1 MQTKLDE
8 AKAELL
14 ENAARV
20 AENSPGWKTGGLGGG
35 PREDETPAGSRGA
48 GSSAAEDVDS
58 PGRAT
63 LLAYLQRYYLHT
75 APEDLAG
82 RDPVDVAGAA
92 LSHFRLAGTRPQG
105 TANVRVYTP
114 TVEENGWTC
123 SHSVVEVVTDDMPF
137 LVDSVTNELTRQG
150 RGIHAVIHPQVAVR
164 RDVTGRLVAV
174 LPEGAAGPE
183 ERPHDALTESWIHV
197 EVDRESDRSD
207 LKQITTDLLRVLSD
221 VRETVEDWEKMRDSA
236 LRIAEELPGEPTADD
251 LRDQEVEE
259 ARELLRWLAADH
271 FTFLGYREY
280 RLSDGDSLAAVP
292 GTGLGVLRSDPRHS
306 EDENHPVSPSFSRLP
321 ADARAKAREHKLL
334 VITKANS
341 RATVHRPGYLDYVGV
356 KKFDDKGNVVGER
369 RFLGLF
375 SSAAYT
381 ESVRRVPVVRRK
393 VAEVLEGAGFSPNSH
408 DGRDLLQILETYPR
422 DELFQTPVD
431 ELRSIVTSVLYL
443 QERRRLRLYLRQDEY
458 GRYYS
463 ALVYLPRDRY
473 TTGVRL
479 RLVDILKEELG
490 GTSVDFTAWNTESIL
505 SRLHFVVRVPRG
517 TELAKLTDA
526 DTDRIEGR
534 LVEAARSWA
543 DAFAEALNDECGE
556 ERAAEL
562 LRRYGTAIPEGYKA
576 DHSPRAAVADLVHLE
591 ALDKTEKDFSL
602 SLYEP
607 VGAGPGERRFKI
619 YRSGE
624 QVSLSAVLPVL
635 QRLGVEVVD
644 EHPYELRCSDR
655 THVWI
660 YDFGL
665 RLPQGG
671 SGSGDYLTEDDRDR
685 FQEAFAAVWTG
696 AAENDGFNALVL
708 RAGLDWRQAMV
719 LRAYAKYLRQSGS
732 TFSQDYMED
741 TLRTN
746 VHTTRLLVSLFE
758 ARMSPSRQRAGTEL
772 IDGLMEEL
780 DGALDQV
787 ASLDE
792 DRILRSFLT
801 LIKATL
807 RTNYFQSAGEG
818 SIGRGQ
824 SAGEGSIGRGQ
835 SAGEG
840 SARVHGTDKA
850 SARVHGTGEASAR
863 VHGTGEASARSHSTD
878 KASARV
884 HGTGE
889 ASARS
894 HGTDKASA
902 RSHSTGE
909 ASARRG
915 QKAPGGEPHR
925 YVSMKFDPQAIPD
938 LPAPRPA
945 YEIWVYSP
953 RVEGVHL
960 RFGKVARGGLRWSDR
975 REDFRTEI
983 LGLVKAQ
990 MVKNTVIVP
999 VGAKGGFVA
1008 KQLPDPAADRDAW
1021 LAEGIA
1027 SYKVFISALLD
1038 ITDNMVAGEVVP
1050 PADVVRHDG
1059 DDTYLVVAAD
1069 KGTASFSDI
1078 ANDVAVAYDFWL
1090 GDAFASGGSAGY
1102 DHKGMGITARGAW
1115 ESVKRHFRELGHDT
1129 QSEDFTVVGVGD
1141 MSGDVFGNG
1150 MLLSE
1155 HIRLVAA
1162 FDHRHIFLDP
1172 HPDAATSYA
1181 ERRRLY
1187 DVPRSS
1193 WADYDK
1199 GLLSP
1204 GGGIHPRTAKSIP
1217 VNAHV
1222 REALGIE
1229 PGVTKLTP
1237 ADLMKAIL
1245 AAPVDLLWNGGIGTY
1260 VKASTESN
1268 ADVGDKAN
1276 DAIRVNGEDLR
1287 AKVVG
1292 EGGNLG
1298 LTQLGRIEFARRGA
1312 DGEGGKVNTDA
1323 IDNSAGVDTS
1333 DHEVNIKIL
1342 LNGLVTEGD
1351 MTVKQRN
1358 KLLAAM
1364 TDEIGELVLRNNY
1377 AQNTA
1382 LGNAQAQAPSLL
1394 HAHQRF
1400 MRRLVRDGH
1409 LNRALEFLP
1418 PERQIRELLNSGRG
1432 LSQPELAVLLA
1443 YTKITV
1449 ADELIHT
1456 GLPDDPY
1463 LRKLLLAYFP
1473 QQLREQFPERIGSH
1487 ALRREI
1493 ITTVLV
1499 NDTVNTG
1506 GSTFL
1511 HRLREETG
1519 ASVEEIVR
1527 AQTASREIFGLSAVW
1542 DAVEALD
1549 NRAPAAV
1556 QTRIRLHSRRL
1567 VERGTRWLLGNRPQP
1582 LEIAGTI
1589 EFFAAGVERVWA
1601 QLPTMLRGAELEW
1614 YQRILAEL
1622 TDAGVPE
1629 ELALRVA
1636 GFSSAFPTLDI
1647 VAIADRTKQDP
1658 LSVAEVYY
1666 DLGDRLRISR
1676 LMDRIVE
1683 LPRADRWQSMARA
1696 SIREDLYA
1704 AHAGLTS
1711 DVLTVGNGNATPE
1724 ERFAAWERKNAAILS
1739 RSRATLDEIQSS
1751 DAFDLANL
1759 SVAMRTMRGLLRTHS

>member
-14 ENAARV
+14 ARAARV
-20 AENSPGWKTGGLGGG
+20 AENSPVGGRLPNGAPTGPSGA
-35 PREDETPAGSRGA
+35 TPDQDTA
-48 GSSAAEDVDS
+48 
-58 PGRAT
+58 
-63 LLAYLQRYYLHT
+63 LAFLQRYYLHT
-75 APEDLAG
+75 APEDLAD
-82 RDPVDVAGAA
+82 RDPVDVFGAA
-92 LSHFRLAGTRPQG
+92 FSHYRLAENRPQG
-105 TANVRVYTP
+105 TANVRVHTP

-137 LVDSVTNELTRQG
+137 LVDSVTNELSRQG
-150 RGIHAVIHPQVAVR
+150 RGIHVVIHPQVVVR
-164 RDVTGRLVAV
+164 RDLTGKLLEV
-174 LPEGAAGPE
+174 LADGAGA
-183 ERPHDALTESWIHV
+183 ERPHDALVESWIHV
-197 EVDRESDRSD
+197 EMDRETDRAD
-207 LKQITTDLLRVLSD
+207 LKQITADLLRILSD

-236 LRIAEELPGEPTADD
+236 LRIADELPAEPTAGDVPG
-251 LRDQEVEE
+251 QEVEE
-259 ARELLRWLAADH
+259 ARELLRWLADNH
-271 FTFLGYREY
+271 FTFLGFREY
-280 RLSDGDSLAAVP
+280 TLTDDDSLAAVP
-292 GTGLGVLRSDPRHS
+292 GTGLGVLRADPQHG
-306 EDENHPVSPSFSRLP
+306 DDHHPVSPSFNRLP

-334 VITKANS
+334 VLTKANS
-341 RATVHRPGYLDYVGV
+341 RATVHRPSYLDYVGV
-356 KKFDDKGNVVGER
+356 KKFDAEGNVVGER

-381 ESVRRVPVVRRK
+381 ESVRRVPVIRRK
-393 VAEVLEGAGFSPNSH
+393 VAEVLKGAGFSANSH

-422 DELFQTPVD
+422 DELFQTPAD

-443 QERRRLRLYLRQDEY
+443 QERRRLRLYLRKDEY

-479 RLVDILKEELG
+479 RIIDILKEELNG
-490 GTSVDFTAWNTESIL
+490 ASVDFTAWNTESIL
-505 SRLHFVVRVPRG
+505 SRIHFVVRVPKG
-517 TELAKLTDA
+517 AEVPDLSDA
-526 DTDRIEGR
+526 DVERIEGR

-543 DAFAEALNDECGE
+543 DGFAEALTAECGE

-562 LRRYGTAIPEGYKA
+562 LRQYGSAFPEGYKA
-576 DHSPRAAVADLVHLE
+576 DHTPRAAVADLQHLE
-591 ALDKTEKDFSL
+591 HLTQGDKDFEL

-607 VGAGPGERRFKI
+607 VGASPGERRFKI

-635 QRLGVEVVD
+635 QRLGVEVTD
-644 EHPYELRCSDR
+644 ERPYELRCTDR
-655 THVWI
+655 THAWI

-665 RLPQGG
+665 RMPKSPNGN
-671 SGSGDYLTEDDRDR
+671 GDYLGDDGRER
-685 FQEAFAAVWTG
+685 FQEAFGAAWTG
-696 AAENDGFNALVL
+696 AAEVDGFNSLVL
-708 RAGLDWRQAMV
+708 RAGLNWRQAMV
-719 LRAYAKYLRQSGS
+719 LRAYAKYLRQAGA

-741 TLRTN
+741 TLRNN

-758 ARMSPSRQRAGTEL
+758 ARMSPGHQRAGTEL
-772 IDGLMEEL
+772 TDGLLEEL

-801 LIKATL
+801 VIKATL
-807 RTNYFQSAGEG
+807 RTNFFQQTEDG
-818 SIGRGQ
+818 
-824 SAGEGSIGRGQ
+824 
-835 SAGEG
+835 
-840 SARVHGTDKA
+840 K
-850 SARVHGTGEASAR
+850 
-863 VHGTGEASARSHSTD
+863 
-878 KASARV
+878 
-884 HGTGE
+884 
-889 ASARS
+889 
-894 HGTDKASA
+894 
-902 RSHSTGE
+902 
-909 ASARRG
+909 
-915 QKAPGGEPHR
+915 PHN

-975 REDFRTEI
+975 KEDFRTEI

-1008 KQLPDPAADRDAW
+1008 KQLPDPSVDRDAW
-1021 LAEGIA
+1021 LAEGVA
-1027 SYKVFISALLD
+1027 CYKTFISALLD
-1038 ITDNMVAGEVVP
+1038 ITDNLVAGEVVH
-1050 PADVVRHDG
+1050 PADVVRHDE

-1069 KGTASFSDI
+1069 KGTATFSDI
-1078 ANDVAVAYDFWL
+1078 ANQVAESYDFWL

-1115 ESVKRHFRELGHDT
+1115 ESVKRHFRELGTDS

-1162 FDHRHIFLDP
+1162 FDHRHIFIDP
-1172 HPDAATSYA
+1172 RPDAATSYA
-1181 ERRRLY
+1181 ERRRLFEL
-1187 DVPRSS
+1187 PRSS
-1193 WADYDK
+1193 WADYSK
-1199 GLLSP
+1199 ELLSA
-1204 GGGIHPRTAKSIP
+1204 GGGIFPRSAKSIQL
-1217 VNAHV
+1217 NAHI

-1229 PGVTKLTP
+1229 TGVAKMTP
-1237 ADLMKAIL
+1237 ADLMKTIL
-1245 AAPVDLLWNGGIGTY
+1245 QAPVDLLWNGGIGTY
-1260 VKASTESN
+1260 VKSSAESN

-1276 DAIRVNGEDLR
+1276 DAIRVNGADLR
-1287 AKVVG
+1287 VKVVG

-1298 LTQLGRIEFARRGA
+1298 LTQLGRIEFARA
-1312 DGEGGKVNTDA
+1312 GGRINTDA

-1342 LNGLVTEGD
+1342 LNAVVANGD

-1358 KLLAAM
+1358 KLLAEM
-1364 TDEIGELVLRNNY
+1364 TDEVGHLVLRNNY

-1382 LGNAQAQAPSLL
+1382 LSNAIFQSPSLL

-1400 MRRLVRDGH
+1400 MRRLGKQGH
-1409 LNRALEFLP
+1409 LDRGLEFLP
-1418 PERQIRELLNSGRG
+1418 NDRQIRELLNSGRG

-1443 YTKITV
+1443 YTKITA
-1449 ADELIHT
+1449 ADELIQT
-1456 GLPDDPY
+1456 TLPDDAY
-1463 LRKLLLAYFP
+1463 LRRLLHAYFP
-1473 QQLREQFPERIGSH
+1473 KALRERFPDQVDGH

-1519 ASVEEIVR
+1519 ASLEEIVR
-1527 AQTASREIFGLSAVW
+1527 AQLAAREIFGLSEVW

-1549 NRAPAAV
+1549 NVVAADV

-1567 VERGTRWLLGNRPQP
+1567 VERGSRWLLNNRPQP
-1582 LEIAGTI
+1582 LQLAETI
-1589 EFFAAGVERVWA
+1589 GFFSAGVTGVWDE
-1601 QLPTMLRGAELEW
+1601 LPNLLRGSDLEW
-1614 YQRILAEL
+1614 YQGIRDEL
-1622 TDAGVPE
+1622 TGAGVPD
-1629 ELALRVA
+1629 ELAQRVA
-1636 GFSSAFPTLDI
+1636 GFSSAFPALDI
-1647 VAIADRTKQDP
+1647 VAVADRMGREPMD
-1658 LSVAEVYY
+1658 VAEVYY
-1666 DLGDRLRISR
+1666 DLGDRLRITQ
-1676 LMDRIVE
+1676 LMDRIIE

-1704 AHAGLTS
+1704 AHAALTA
-1711 DVLTVGNGNATPE
+1711 DILAVGNGGSTPE
-1724 ERFAAWERKNAAILS
+1724 QRFKAWEEKNAPILS
-1739 RSRATLDEIQSS
+1739 RARTTLEEIHSS

-1759 SVAMRTMRGLLRTHS
+1759 SVAMRTMRTLLRTHS

>member
-8 AKAELL
+8 AKTELL
-14 ENAARV
+14 ARAARV
-20 AENSPGWKTGGLGGG
+20 AENSPVGGRLPSGAPTGTTS
-35 PREDETPAGSRGA
+35 EATPDQDMA
-48 GSSAAEDVDS
+48 
-58 PGRAT
+58 
-63 LLAYLQRYYLHT
+63 LAFLQRYYLHT
-75 APEDLAG
+75 APEDLAD
-82 RDPVDVAGAA
+82 RDPVDVFGAA
-92 LSHFRLAGTRPQG
+92 FSHYRLAENRPQG
-105 TANVRVYTP
+105 TANVRVHTP

-137 LVDSVTNELTRQG
+137 LVDSVTNELSRQG
-150 RGIHAVIHPQVAVR
+150 RGIHVVIHPQVIVR
-164 RDVTGRLVAV
+164 RDLTGKLLEV
-174 LPEGAAGPE
+174 LPGEAGA
-183 ERPHDALTESWIHV
+183 ERPHDALVESWIHV
-197 EVDRESDRSD
+197 EMDRETDRAD
-207 LKQITTDLLRVLSD
+207 LKQITADLLRILSD
-221 VRETVEDWEKMRDSA
+221 VRETVEDWEKMRDAA
-236 LRIAEELPGEPTADD
+236 LRIADELPSEPTADD

-259 ARELLRWLAADH
+259 ARELLRWLADNH
-271 FTFLGYREY
+271 FTFLGFREY
-280 RLSDGDSLAAVP
+280 NLTDEDSLAAVP
-292 GTGLGVLRSDPRHS
+292 GTGLGILRADPQHG
-306 EDENHPVSPSFSRLP
+306 DDHHPVSPSFNRLP

-334 VITKANS
+334 VLTKANS
-341 RATVHRPGYLDYVGV
+341 RATVHRPSYLDYVGV
-356 KKFDDKGNVVGER
+356 KKFDAAGNVVGER

-381 ESVRRVPVVRRK
+381 ESVRRVPVIRRK
-393 VAEVLEGAGFSPNSH
+393 VQEVLKGAGFSANSH

-422 DELFQTPVD
+422 DELFQTPAD

-443 QERRRLRLYLRQDEY
+443 QERRRLRLYLRKDEY

-479 RLVDILKEELG
+479 RIIDILKEELNG
-490 GTSVDFTAWNTESIL
+490 ASVDFTAWNTESIL
-505 SRLHFVVRVPRG
+505 SRIHFVVRVPKG
-517 TELAKLTDA
+517 AEVPDLSDA
-526 DTDRIEGR
+526 DIERIEGR
-534 LVEAARSWA
+534 LVDAARSWA
-543 DAFAEALNDECGE
+543 DGFAEALTAECGE

-562 LRRYGTAIPEGYKA
+562 LRRYGAAFPEGYKA
-576 DHSPRAAVADLVHLE
+576 DHTPRAAVADLQHLE
-591 ALDKTEKDFSL
+591 QLAQGPRDFAL

-607 VGAGPGERRFKI
+607 VGAAPGERRFKI
-619 YRSGE
+619 YRAGE

-635 QRLGVEVVD
+635 QRLGVEVTD
-644 EHPYELRCSDR
+644 ERPYELRCSDR
-655 THVWI
+655 THAWI

-665 RLPQGG
+665 RMPKSPNGND
-671 SGSGDYLTEDDRDR
+671 DYLGDDGRER
-685 FQEAFAAVWTG
+685 FQEAFAAAWTG
-696 AAENDGFNALVL
+696 AAEVDGFNSLVL
-708 RAGLDWRQAMV
+708 RAGLNWRQAMV
-719 LRAYAKYLRQSGS
+719 LRAYAKYLRQAGS

-741 TLRTN
+741 TLRNN

-758 ARMSPSRQRAGTEL
+758 ARMSPDHQRAGTEL
-772 IDGLMEEL
+772 TDGLLEEL

-801 LIKATL
+801 VIKATL
-807 RTNYFQSAGEG
+807 RTNFFQKTES
-818 SIGRGQ
+818 
-824 SAGEGSIGRGQ
+824 
-835 SAGEG
+835 
-840 SARVHGTDKA
+840 
-850 SARVHGTGEASAR
+850 
-863 VHGTGEASARSHSTD
+863 
-878 KASARV
+878 
-884 HGTGE
+884 
-889 ASARS
+889 
-894 HGTDKASA
+894 
-902 RSHSTGE
+902 
-909 ASARRG
+909 
-915 QKAPGGEPHR
+915 GEPHH

-1008 KQLPDPAADRDAW
+1008 KQLPDPSEDRDAW
-1021 LAEGIA
+1021 LAEGVA
-1027 SYKVFISALLD
+1027 CYKTFISALLD
-1038 ITDNMVAGEVVP
+1038 ITDNLVTGAVVP
-1050 PADVVRHDG
+1050 PVDVVRHDE

-1069 KGTASFSDI
+1069 KGTATFSDI
-1078 ANDVAVAYDFWL
+1078 ANKVAEDYDFWL

-1115 ESVKRHFRELGHDT
+1115 ESVKRHFRELGCDT

-1162 FDHRHIFLDP
+1162 FDHRHIFIDP
-1172 HPDAATSYA
+1172 KPDAATSYA
-1181 ERRRLY
+1181 ERRRLFEL
-1187 DVPRSS
+1187 PRSS

-1199 GLLSP
+1199 GLLSS
-1204 GGGIHPRTAKSIP
+1204 GGGIFPRTAKAIQL
-1217 VNAHV
+1217 NAHI

-1229 PGVTKLTP
+1229 TGVAKMTP

-1245 AAPVDLLWNGGIGTY
+1245 QAPVDLLWNGGIGTY
-1260 VKASTESN
+1260 VKSSAESN

-1276 DAIRVNGEDLR
+1276 DAIRVNGADLR
-1287 AKVVG
+1287 VKVVG

-1298 LTQLGRIEFARRGA
+1298 LTQLGRIEFARA
-1312 DGEGGKVNTDA
+1312 GGRINTDA

-1342 LNGLVTEGD
+1342 LNAVVTDGD

-1358 KLLAAM
+1358 KLLAEM
-1364 TDEIGELVLRNNY
+1364 TDEVGQLVLRNNY

-1382 LGNAQAQAPSLL
+1382 LANAVTQSPSLL

-1400 MRRLVRDGH
+1400 MRRLGKQGH
-1409 LNRALEFLP
+1409 LDRGLEFLP
-1418 PERQIRELLNSGRG
+1418 NDRQIRELLNSGRG
-1432 LSQPELAVLLA
+1432 LTQPELAVLLA
-1443 YTKITV
+1443 YTKITA
-1449 ADELIHT
+1449 ADELIQT
-1456 GLPDDPY
+1456 TLPDDPY
-1463 LRKLLLAYFP
+1463 LRRLLHAYFP
-1473 QQLREQFPERIGSH
+1473 KALRDRFPEQVDGH

-1493 ITTVLV
+1493 VTTVLV

-1519 ASVEEIVR
+1519 ASLEEIVR
-1527 AQTASREIFGLSAVW
+1527 AQLAAREIFGLSEVW

-1549 NRAPAAV
+1549 NVVAADV
-1556 QTRIRLHSRRL
+1556 QTRVRLHSRRL
-1567 VERGTRWLLGNRPQP
+1567 VERGSRWLLNNRPQP
-1582 LEIAGTI
+1582 LQLAETIA
-1589 EFFAAGVERVWA
+1589 FFREGVAQVWGE
-1601 QLPTMLRGAELEW
+1601 LPRLLRGSDQEW
-1614 YQRILAEL
+1614 YQSICDEL
-1622 TDAGVPE
+1622 TGAGVPDA
-1629 ELALRVA
+1629 LAQRVA
-1636 GFSSAFPTLDI
+1636 GFSSAFPALDI
-1647 VAIADRTKQDP
+1647 VAVADRVGKEP
-1658 LSVAEVYY
+1658 MAVAEVYY
-1666 DLGDRLRISR
+1666 DLADRLRITQ
-1676 LMDRIVE
+1676 LMDRIIE

-1704 AHAGLTS
+1704 AHAALTA
-1711 DVLTVGNGNATPE
+1711 DVLAAGNGESTPE
-1724 ERFAAWERKNAAILS
+1724 QRFKAWEEKNAPILS
-1739 RSRATLDEIQSS
+1739 RARTTLEEIQSS

-1759 SVAMRTMRGLLRTHS
+1759 SVAMRTMRTLLRTHS

>member
-14 ENAARV
+14 ERAARV
-20 AENSPGWKTGGLGGG
+20 AENSPVGGYLPTGTTGEG
-35 PREDETPAGSRGA
+35 TPGA
-48 GSSAAEDVDS
+48 
-58 PGRAT
+58 PGTTDHDT
-63 LLAYLQRYYLHT
+63 LLAFLQRYYLHT
-75 APEDLAG
+75 APEDLKD
-82 RDPVDVAGAA
+82 RDPVDVFGAA
-92 LSHFRLAGTRPQG
+92 LSHYRLAENRPQG
-105 TANVRVYTP
+105 TANVRVHTP

-150 RGIHAVIHPQVAVR
+150 RGIHLVVHPQVVVR
-164 RDVTGRLVAV
+164 RDVAGKLIEVLAV
-174 LPEGAAGPE
+174 SPSAGL
-183 ERPHDALTESWIHV
+183 PHDAHVESWIHV
-197 EVDRESDRSD
+197 EMDRETDRAD
-207 LKQITTDLLRVLSD
+207 LKQVTADLLRVLSD

-236 LRIAEELPGEPTADD
+236 LRIADGLPAEPTPAD
-251 LRDQEVEE
+251 LPSAEVEE

-280 RLSDGDSLAAVP
+280 QLREDDSLAAVP
-292 GTGLGVLRSDPRHS
+292 GTGLGILRADPHHAG
-306 EDENHPVSPSFSRLP
+306 EEAHPVSPSFERLP

-334 VITKANS
+334 VLTKANS
-341 RATVHRPGYLDYVGV
+341 RSTVHRPSYLDYVGV
-356 KKFDDKGNVVGER
+356 KKFDAEGNVVGER

-381 ESVRRVPVVRRK
+381 ESVLRVPVVRRK
-393 VAEVLEGAGFSPNSH
+393 VEAVLTGAGFSPNSH
-408 DGRDLLQILETYPR
+408 DGRDLLQIMETYPR
-422 DELFQTPVD
+422 DELFQTRVD
-431 ELRSIVTSVLYL
+431 ELQSIVTSVLYL

-479 RLVDILKEELG
+479 RIIDILKEELA

-505 SRLHFVVRVPRG
+505 SRLHFVVRVAPG
-517 TELAKLTDA
+517 TELPELSESGK
-526 DTDRIEGR
+526 DRIEAR

-543 DAFAEALNDECGE
+543 DAFAEALTAELGE

-562 LRRYGTAIPEGYKA
+562 LRRYNNAFTEGYKA
-576 DHSPRAAVADLVHLE
+576 DHTPRAAVADLVHLE
-591 ALDKTEKDFSL
+591 RLTEEQGFSL

-607 VGAGPGERRFKI
+607 VGAAPDERRFKI
-619 YRSGE
+619 YRKGDAI
-624 QVSLSAVLPVL
+624 SLSAVLPVL
-635 QRLGVEVVD
+635 NRLGVEVID
-644 EHPYELRCSDR
+644 ERPYELRRTDR
-655 THVWI
+655 SVAWI

-665 RLPQGG
+665 RIPKALGG
-671 SGSGDYLTEDDRDR
+671 GTTDLLGDDGRER
-685 FQEAFAAVWTG
+685 FQEAFAATWTG
-696 AAENDGFNALVL
+696 QAENDGFNALVL
-708 RAGLDWRQAMV
+708 GAALNWRQAMV
-719 LRAYAKYLRQSGS
+719 LRAYAKYLRQAGS

-758 ARMSPSRQRAGTEL
+758 ARLSPGRQRAGMEIVDAL
-772 IDGLMEEL
+772 LEEL
-780 DGALDQV
+780 EAALDQV

-801 LIKATL
+801 VIKATL
-807 RTNYFQSAGEG
+807 RTNFFQ
-818 SIGRGQ
+818 
-824 SAGEGSIGRGQ
+824 
-835 SAGEG
+835 
-840 SARVHGTDKA
+840 
-850 SARVHGTGEASAR
+850 TGED
-863 VHGTGEASARSHSTD
+863 G
-878 KASARV
+878 
-884 HGTGE
+884 
-889 ASARS
+889 
-894 HGTDKASA
+894 
-902 RSHSTGE
+902 
-909 ASARRG
+909 
-915 QKAPGGEPHR
+915 APHA

-945 YEIWVYSP
+945 FEIWVYSP

-1008 KQLPDPAADRDAW
+1008 KQLPDPGVDRDAW

-1027 SYKVFISALLD
+1027 SYRTFISALLD

-1050 PADVVRHDG
+1050 PADVVRHDE

-1069 KGTASFSDI
+1069 KGTATFSDI
-1078 ANDVAVAYDFWL
+1078 ANEVAGSYGFWL

-1102 DHKGMGITARGAW
+1102 DHKAMGITARGAW
-1115 ESVKRHFRELGHDT
+1115 ESVKRHFRDMGVDT
-1129 QSEDFTVVGVGD
+1129 QVEDFTVVGIGD

-1172 HPDAATSYA
+1172 NPDAATSYA
-1181 ERRRLY
+1181 ERRRLFEL
-1187 DVPRSS
+1187 PRSS
-1193 WADYDK
+1193 WADYNTD
-1199 GLLSP
+1199 LISA
-1204 GGGIHPRTAKSIP
+1204 GGGVHPRTAKAIP

-1222 REALGIE
+1222 RQALGIDA
-1229 PGVTKLTP
+1229 GVTKLTP

-1245 AAPVDLLWNGGIGTY
+1245 SAPVDLLWNGGIGTY

-1276 DAIRVNGEDLR
+1276 DPIRVDGQDLR
-1287 AKVVG
+1287 VRVVG

-1298 LTQLGRIEFARRGA
+1298 LTQLGRIEFARH
-1312 DGEGGKVNTDA
+1312 GGRINTDA

-1342 LNGLVTEGD
+1342 LNGLVTDGD

-1358 KLLAAM
+1358 KLLAEM
-1364 TDEIGELVLRNNY
+1364 TDEVGALVLRNNY

-1382 LGNAQAQAPSLL
+1382 IANALAQSKDML
-1394 HAHQRF
+1394 HAQQRF
-1400 MRRLVRDGH
+1400 LRHLVREGH
-1409 LNRALEFLP
+1409 LDRALEFLP
-1418 PERQIRELLNSGRG
+1418 TDRQIRERLGTGHG
-1432 LSQPELAVLLA
+1432 LTGPETAVLLA

-1449 ADELIHT
+1449 SDELLQT
-1456 GLPDDPY
+1456 SLPDDPY
-1463 LRKLLLAYFP
+1463 LRGLLDAYFP
-1473 QQLREQFPERIGSH
+1473 TALREQFPEHIDSH
-1487 ALRREI
+1487 PLRREI
-1493 ITTVLV
+1493 TTTVLV

-1506 GSTFL
+1506 GTTYL

-1519 ASVEEIVR
+1519 ASLEEIVR
-1527 AQTASREIFGLSAVW
+1527 AQTAARAIFRSAPVW
-1542 DAVEALD
+1542 DAVEELD
-1549 NRAPAAV
+1549 NTVEAAV

-1567 VERGTRWLLGNRPQP
+1567 VERGTRWLLNNRPQP
-1582 LEIAGTI
+1582 LQLAETV
-1589 EFFAAGVERVWA
+1589 EFFAERVEQVWS
-1601 QLPTMLRGAELEW
+1601 QLTKLLRGADLEW
-1614 YQRILAEL
+1614 WQKIYDEL
-1622 TDAGVPE
+1622 SGAGVTDV
-1629 ELALRVA
+1629 LASRVA
-1636 GFSSAFPTLDI
+1636 GFSSVFPALDI
-1647 VAIADRTKQDP
+1647 VSVADRMGKDP
-1658 LSVAEVYY
+1658 LDVAEVYY
-1666 DLGDRLRISR
+1666 DLADRLHITQ
-1676 LMDRIVE
+1676 LMDRIIE

-1704 AHAGLTS
+1704 AHAALTA
-1711 DVLTVGNGNATPE
+1711 DVLAVGNGTSTPQQ
-1724 ERFAAWERKNAAILS
+1724 RFKAWEEKNAAILG
-1739 RSRATLDEIQSS
+1739 RARTTLEEIQSS
-1751 DAFDLANL
+1751 ETFDLANL
-1759 SVAMRTMRGLLRTHS
+1759 SVAMRTMRTLLRTHS

>member
-14 ENAARV
+14 ARAARV
-20 AENSPGWKTGGLGGG
+20 AENSPVGGPGGLGGIPQDRAATTGSAGEEG
-35 PREDETPAGSRGA
+35 PDQGVVLG
-48 GSSAAEDVDS
+48 
-58 PGRAT
+58 
-63 LLAYLQRYYLHT
+63 YLQRYYLHT
-75 APEDLAG
+75 APEDLAD
-82 RDPVDVAGAA
+82 RDPVDVFGAA
-92 LSHFRLAGTRPQG
+92 LSHYRLAENRPQG
-105 TANVRVYTP
+105 TANVRVHTP

-137 LVDSVTNELTRQG
+137 LVDSVTNELSRQA
-150 RGIHAVIHPQVAVR
+150 RGIHVVIHPQVVVR
-164 RDVTGRLVAV
+164 RDVTGRLIEV
-174 LPEGAAGPE
+174 LDTPAQGGGL
-183 ERPHDALTESWIHV
+183 PHDALVESWIHV
-197 EVDRESDRSD
+197 EIDRETDRAD
-207 LKQITTDLLRVLSD
+207 LKQITADLLRVLSD
-221 VRETVEDWEKMRDSA
+221 VREAVEDWEKMREAA
-236 LRIAEELPGEPTADD
+236 LRIADELPKEPKAGD
-251 LRDQEVEE
+251 LRDEEVDE
-259 ARELLRWLAADH
+259 ARELLRWLSDDH
-271 FTFLGYREY
+271 FTFLGFREY
-280 RLSDGDSLAAVP
+280 ELREDDSLAAVP
-292 GTGLGVLRSDPRHS
+292 GTGLGILRSDPQHAGDDS
-306 EDENHPVSPSFSRLP
+306 HPVSPSFERLP

-334 VITKANS
+334 VLTKANS
-341 RATVHRPGYLDYVGV
+341 RATVHRPSYLDYVGV
-356 KKFDDKGNVVGER
+356 KKFDADGNVVGER

-393 VAEVLEGAGFSPNSH
+393 VAEVLRGAGFSPNSH

-422 DELFQTPVD
+422 DELFQTPAD
-431 ELRSIVTSVLYL
+431 QLRSIVTSVLYL

-463 ALVYLPRDRY
+463 ALIYLPRDRY

-479 RLVDILKEELG
+479 RLIDILKEELG

-505 SRLHFVVRVPRG
+505 SRLHFVVRVPAG
-517 TELAKLTDA
+517 TELPDLTDA
-526 DTDRIEGR
+526 DSERIEAR

-543 DAFAEALNDECGE
+543 DGFSDALNAECGE

-562 LRRYGTAIPEGYKA
+562 LRRYGHAFPEGYKA

-591 ALDKTEKDFSL
+591 QLTHGRRDFAL

-607 VGAGPGERRFKI
+607 VGAAPGERRFKI
-619 YRSGE
+619 YRIGE

-635 QRLGVEVVD
+635 QRLGVEVTD
-644 EHPYELRCSDR
+644 ERPYELRCADR
-655 THVWI
+655 THAWI

-665 RLPQGG
+665 RLPKKINGN
-671 SGSGDYLTEDDRDR
+671 GDYLADDARER
-685 FQEAFAAVWTG
+685 FQEAFAATWTG
-696 AAENDGFNALVL
+696 SAENDGFNSLVL

-719 LRAYAKYLRQSGS
+719 LRAYAKYLRQAGS

-741 TLRTN
+741 TLRDN
-746 VHTTRLLVSLFE
+746 VHTTRLLISLFE
-758 ARMSPSRQRAGTEL
+758 ARMSPGRQSAGTEL
-772 IDGLMEEL
+772 IDGLLEEL

-801 LIKATL
+801 VIKATL
-807 RTNYFQSAGEG
+807 RTNYFQKNAEG
-818 SIGRGQ
+818 N
-824 SAGEGSIGRGQ
+824 
-835 SAGEG
+835 
-840 SARVHGTDKA
+840 
-850 SARVHGTGEASAR
+850 
-863 VHGTGEASARSHSTD
+863 
-878 KASARV
+878 
-884 HGTGE
+884 
-889 ASARS
+889 
-894 HGTDKASA
+894 
-902 RSHSTGE
+902 
-909 ASARRG
+909 
-915 QKAPGGEPHR
+915 PHA

-945 YEIWVYSP
+945 FEIWVYSP

-1008 KQLPDPAADRDAW
+1008 KQLPDPSVDRDAW

-1027 SYKVFISALLD
+1027 SYKTFISALLD
-1038 ITDNMVAGEVVP
+1038 ITDNLVAGEVVP
-1050 PADVVRHDG
+1050 PSDVVRHDE

-1069 KGTASFSDI
+1069 KGTATFSDI
-1078 ANDVAVAYDFWL
+1078 ANDVAISYDFWL

-1115 ESVKRHFRELGHDT
+1115 ESVKRHFRELGHDS
-1129 QSEDFTVVGVGD
+1129 QSQDFTVVGVGD

-1162 FDHRHIFLDP
+1162 FDHRHIFIDP
-1172 HPDAATSYA
+1172 SPDAAVSYA
-1181 ERRRLY
+1181 ERRRLF
-1187 DVPRSS
+1187 DLPRSS

-1199 GLLSP
+1199 ELLSA

-1217 VNAHV
+1217 VNAQM
-1222 REALGIE
+1222 RAALGIE
-1229 PGVTKLTP
+1229 AGVAKLTP
-1237 ADLMKAIL
+1237 AELMQAIL
-1245 AAPVDLLWNGGIGTY
+1245 KAPVDLLWNGGIGTY
-1260 VKASTESN
+1260 VKSSAESHG
-1268 ADVGDKAN
+1268 DVGDKAN

-1287 AKVVG
+1287 VKVVG

-1298 LTQLGRIEFARRGA
+1298 LTQLGRIEFDRN
-1312 DGEGGKVNTDA
+1312 GGKVNTDA

-1342 LNGLVTEGD
+1342 LNGLVTDGD

-1358 KLLAAM
+1358 KILAQM
-1364 TDEIGELVLRNNY
+1364 TDEVGHLVLRNNY
-1377 AQNTA
+1377 AQNVA
-1382 LGNAQAQAPSLL
+1382 LANAVAQSPSLL

-1400 MRRLVRDGH
+1400 MRRLGRDGH
-1409 LNRALEFLP
+1409 LDRGLEFLP
-1418 PERQIRELLNSGRG
+1418 SDRQIRELLGNGRG

-1449 ADELIHT
+1449 ADELVHT
-1456 GLPDDPY
+1456 DLPDDPY
-1463 LRKLLLAYFP
+1463 LQKLLHAYFP
-1473 QQLREQFPERIGSH
+1473 KQLREKFAEAIDGH

-1493 ITTVLV
+1493 VTTVLV

-1519 ASVEEIVR
+1519 ASMEEIVR
-1527 AQTASREIFGLSAVW
+1527 AQTAARAIFGLSAVW

-1549 NRAPAAV
+1549 NKVDADV

-1567 VERGTRWLLGNRPQP
+1567 VERGTRWLLNNRPQP
-1582 LEIAGTI
+1582 LQIAETI
-1589 EFFAAGVERVWA
+1589 TDFSEGVEKVWGELA
-1601 QLPTMLRGAELEW
+1601 KLLKGADLEW
-1614 YQRILAEL
+1614 YQSILDEL
-1622 TDAGVPE
+1622 TAAGVPDA
-1629 ELALRVA
+1629 LARRVA
-1636 GFSSAFPTLDI
+1636 GFSSAFPALDV
-1647 VAIADRTKQDP
+1647 VAISGRTGKDP
-1658 LSVAEVYY
+1658 LAVAEVYY
-1666 DLGDRLRISR
+1666 DLADRLRITQ
-1676 LMDRIVE
+1676 LMDRIIE

-1704 AHAGLTS
+1704 AHAGLTQ
-1711 DVLTVGNGNATPE
+1711 DVLSVGNGKSSPE
-1724 ERFAAWERKNAAILS
+1724 QRFKAWEETNAAILG
-1739 RSRATLDEIQSS
+1739 RARTTLEEIQGS

-1759 SVAMRTMRGLLRTHS
+1759 SVAMRTMRTLLRTRS